1 MHILKFYADWCV
13 PCRQLEKTI
22 SEAELSVPVESID
35 VDSSSDLPPKYKV
48 RGVPTM
54 VFVDSEGNEV
64 SRKVGSIKKQELQSW
79 VENCLSAN

>member
-22 SEAELSVPVESID
+22 AEAKLSVPVESID

-48 RGVPTM
+48 RGVPTLI
-54 VFVDSEGNEV
+54 FIDSEGNEV
-64 SRKVGSIKKQELQSW
+64 SRKVGSVSKQELVDW
-79 VENCLSAN
+79 TKNCIAA

>member
-22 SEAELSVPVESID
+22 AEANLSVPVESID

-48 RGVPTM
+48 RGVPTLI
-54 VFVDSEGNEV
+54 FIDSEGNEI
-64 SRKVGSIKKQELQSW
+64 SRKVGSVSKQELVDW
-79 VENCLSAN
+79 AKNCIAA